1 MNIQDKQQRGFT
13 IIEVVLVLAIA
24 GLIFLM
30 VFVALPSLQKG
41 QRDAQ
46 RKSDLSRVQV
56 QMQDY
61 LSSTKGAS
69 PTNDVALKVFN
80 ENYLGGPSNS
90 LTAGSNYKNPKSG
103 DPYVLKFNTDPV
115 DENGG
120 EIGYFPRAACLTDG
134 TGKTQSTG
142 ASRDFAFSI
151 KLENQKAPFCID
163 NKSA

>member
-1 MNIQDKQQRGFT
+1 MNTPYKQQRGFT

-46 RKSDLSRVQV
+46 RKTDLSRVQV

-61 LSSTKGAS
+61 LNSTKGAA
-69 PTNDVALKVFN
+69 PTSDTALKKFI
-80 ENYLGGPSNS
+80 ENYLDGPANS
-90 LTAGSNYKNPKSG
+90 FTAGDKFKNPKTG
-103 DPYVLKFNTDPV
+103 DPYVFKYDDAPS
-115 DENGG
+115 EG
-120 EIGYFPRAACLTDG
+120 EIGYFNRASCKTDG
-134 TGKTQSTG
+134 TGTTEATG

-163 NKSA
+163 NKSS

>member
-1 MNIQDKQQRGFT
+1 MNTLHKQQKGFT

-46 RKSDLSRVQV
+46 RKTDLSRVQV

-61 LSSTKGAS
+61 LNSTKGAA
-69 PTNDVALKVFN
+69 PTSDGALKKFV
-80 ENYLGGPSNS
+80 ENYLDGATDS
-90 LTAGSNYKNPKSG
+90 LTAGDKFKDPKSG
-103 DPYVLKFNTDPV
+103 DPYVFKYGDAPSIGQISYFNK
-115 DENGG
+115 
-120 EIGYFPRAACLTDG
+120 ASCKTDG
-134 TGKTQSTG
+134 TGEADINSAG
-142 ASRDFAFSI
+142 ASRDFAFTI

-163 NKSA
+163 NKSS